1 MGVGSQESEVRSL
14 GKKAFAL
21 CSLLFALCL
30 MFFSVKALAWSPED
44 VLKAHLKENY
54 PWAEIE
60 IDDLFMNDK
69 LPDVQ
74 PLKVVVEKGPPGK
87 TVFTMEFKNG
97 VKVTATGNVK
107 AFDWI
112 VMSGRALRKG
122 HYLQKDDIFTKL
134 MDVTRIPK
142 GTIRNTEQVMGKP
155 LARSIVANVP
165 FVDTMVSDT
174 SAVKKGHKVILV
186 IESPSF
192 IITALGEIKE
202 NSSVGRHVKAVN
214 LTSKKVISGF
224 LMDENTVKVEF

>member
-1 MGVGSQESEVRSL
+1 MGVRGQ

-30 MFFSVKALAWSPED
+30 MSSFATALSWNPDA
-44 VLKAHLKENY
+44 VLKAHLKETY

-60 IDDLFMNDK
+60 IDDLLISDT
-69 LPDVQ
+69 LPDEQ
-74 PLKVVVEKGPPGK
+74 PLKVLVEKGPPGK
-87 TVFTMEFKNG
+87 TLFTMEFGNG
-97 VKVTATGNVK
+97 KKITATGNVK

-112 VMSGRALRKG
+112 VMSGRAFRKG
-122 HYLQKDDIFTKL
+122 YCLQRDDVFTKL

-142 GTIRNTEQVMGKP
+142 GVIRNTEQVVGKP

-174 SAVKKGHKVILV
+174 SAVKRGHKVTLV

-192 IITALGEIKE
+192 IITTLGEIKE
-202 NSSVGRHVKAVN
+202 NSSVGNLVKAVN
-214 LTSKKVISGF
+214 PASKRVISGL